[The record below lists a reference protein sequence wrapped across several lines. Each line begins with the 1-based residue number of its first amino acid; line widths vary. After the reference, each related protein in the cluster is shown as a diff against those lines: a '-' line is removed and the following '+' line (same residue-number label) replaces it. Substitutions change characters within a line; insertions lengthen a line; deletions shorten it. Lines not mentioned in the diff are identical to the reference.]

1 MEILN
6 SYTPVFLYNL
16 LLSPKK
22 TLIYIIQQTKED
34 EHIGIALATA
44 ASAFI
49 FELIGKSIAL
59 KKRLMI
65 TFFIELNIIP
75 YIIGF
80 FGNLLLISA
89 VWFFIN
95 NFIINKKKRIEFSSR
110 NIAYILF
117 KSICLTYYP
126 FIFSPVLAVLSIS
139 LSSLS
144 SAVIYFLLK
153 LALIFWVIYLQILVL
168 KITFDIKTITA
179 FLLYILPIVVLI
191 AFFVINMWIFLSS
204 FVLTLI

>member
-22 TLIYIIQQTKED
+22 TLTYIILKTKED

-59 KKRLMI
+59 KKKLLI
-65 TFFIELNIIP
+65 TFFIDLNIIP

-89 VWFFIN
+89 VWFFVN
-95 NFIINKKKRIEFSSR
+95 NFIISKEKRIEFSSR
-110 NIAYILF
+110 NTAYILF
-117 KSICLTYYP
+117 KSICLTYFP
-126 FIFSPVLAVLSIS
+126 FIFSPVLAVLSIFLNPATPS
-139 LSSLS
+139 G
-144 SAVIYFLLK
+144 VYFFFK
-153 LALIFWVIYLQILVL
+153 LALTGWVVYLQILVL
-168 KITFDIKTITA
+168 KILFDIKTITA
-179 FLLYILPIVVLI
+179 FLLYILPIIALI
-191 AFFVINMWIFLSS
+191 AFFVIKIWMFLSS